1 MVNSEKFTRR
11 SLSIIDKAIEY
22 ASELGHTYV
31 GSEHILLSI
40 IGEGNSQAADILI
53 KCGTTY
59 EIIKNEIIRMVGE
72 GTPSILNQRFFT
84 AAIKRILELSFMIA
98 SENGSVKAAP
108 EHILASIIKEPSC
121 SAFMVLKKAECN
133 IAYIIN
139 ELCGIIDEGEAI
151 RQRESIKLKQSQ
163 LPNLYRFGKN
173 MTDPD
178 LIKRTDPLIGR
189 EAEISRL
196 LQILSRRKKN
206 NPCLVGEAGVGK
218 TAVVEGIAAL
228 FMRNLVPDDL
238 KNKFIF
244 SLDFTAILSGA
255 KYRGDFEERVKAC
268 IDEVLKAENIIL
280 FIDEIHMIVSAGA
293 AEGAIDAA
301 NIMKPLLARDKLQII
316 GATTYSEYSRTIE
329 KDAALERRFQ
339 PVHIGEPDTDSCI
352 DILKGLRRNY
362 EEYHGT
368 VISDEI
374 INMSV
379 TLSQRY
385 INDRFLPD
393 KAIDILDEACACAKL
408 RSSVPVIERDT
419 ELIKLENH
427 SINEFKKHFEDNRGT
442 TVTEEDLF
450 SVISLKTGIP
460 VPRISTKETELLTGL
475 KKSLLARVVGH
486 DEAIEQVTEAIYRSK
501 CGLRDKNRPIASFL
515 FTGPTGTGKTEL
527 AKALAY
533 FVFDGRK
540 SFIRIDM
547 SEYMEKHSVSKLIG
561 APPGYAGYDSGE
573 KNLCERVRRNPY
585 SLILLDEIEKA
596 HPSVLNI
603 LLQVLDDG
611 VITDSMMRSVSFRN
625 CFIIMTSNVG
635 AKELTTE
642 HSVGF
647 SETSVDNTDKRVK
660 EALEEFFSP
669 EIINRIDD
677 IIMFRPL
684 SKQDMMKIGLMEL
697 EKLRQR
703 AGSIG
708 IKLEFTQNIVEAIA
722 NAGYMSKYGARPI
735 RRKAEQLIENAI
747 SKMIVKGRIK
757 SGDSV
762 KIDIKGEMV
771 CITKKIAIN

>member
-1 MVNSEKFTRR
+1 MINSEKFTRR
-11 SLSIIDKAIEY
+11 SLSIIDEAIEY

-31 GSEHILLSI
+31 GSEHILISI
-40 IGEGNSQAADILI
+40 IAERNSKAADILI
-53 KCGTTY
+53 KCGATY
-59 EIIKNEIIRMVGE
+59 DIIKNEIIRMVGE

-84 AAIKRILELSFMIA
+84 AATKRILELSYMIA
-98 SENGSVKAAP
+98 SENGRDQATP

-121 SAFMVLKKAECN
+121 SAFTVLKKAECN
-133 IAYIIN
+133 ITYIIN
-139 ELCGIIDEGEAI
+139 ELCRIIDEDEGL
-151 RQRESIKLKQSQ
+151 RQHEVIKLKQSQ

-178 LIKRTDPLIGR
+178 SIKKMDPLIGR
-189 EAEISRL
+189 EAEIKRL
-196 LQILSRRKKN
+196 LQILSRRNKN
-206 NPCLVGEAGVGK
+206 NPCLIGEAGVGK
-218 TAVVEGIAAL
+218 TAVVEGVAAL

-268 IDEVLKAENIIL
+268 IDEALNAENIIL
-280 FIDEIHMIVSAGA
+280 FIDEIHMIVNAGA

-339 PVHIGEPDTDSCI
+339 PVHIGEPDADNCI

-362 EEYHGT
+362 EEYHCT
-368 VISDEI
+368 EISDEI
-374 INMSV
+374 INMAV
-379 TLSQRY
+379 ALSQRY

-393 KAIDILDEACACAKL
+393 KAIDLLDEACACAKM
-408 RSSVPVIERDT
+408 RRCTPIIEHDT

-427 SINEFKKHFEDNRGT
+427 SINEVKRHFKDKRGT
-442 TVTEEDLF
+442 PVTEEDLF
-450 SVISLKTGIP
+450 NVISLKTGIP
-460 VPRISTKETELLTGL
+460 VPRISTKEAEMLTGL
-475 KKSLLARVVGH
+475 KKSLLARIVGH
-486 DEAIEQVTEAIYRSK
+486 NEAIEKVTEAIYRSK
-501 CGLRDKNRPIASFL
+501 CGLRDKNRPIVSLL
-515 FTGPTGTGKTEL
+515 FAGPTGTGKTEL

-533 FVFDGRK
+533 IVFDGRK
-540 SFIRIDM
+540 SFIRVDM

-573 KNLCERVRRNPY
+573 KNLCEKVRRNPY

-611 VITDSMMRSVSFRN
+611 ILTDSMMRSVSFRN
-625 CFIIMTSNVG
+625 CFIILTSNIG
-635 AKELTTE
+635 AKELTTA

-647 SETSVDNTDKRVK
+647 SETSADNTDKRAK
-660 EALEEFFSP
+660 DALEEFFSP

-677 IIMFRPL
+677 IILFRPL
-684 SKQDMMKIGLMEL
+684 NKEDMLKIGHMEL
-697 EKLRQR
+697 EKLKQR
-703 AGSIG
+703 ADSIG
-708 IKLEFTQNIVEAIA
+708 IKLEFTQSIIESVA
-722 NAGYMSKYGARPI
+722 NAGHSLKYGARPI
-735 RRKAEQLIENAI
+735 RRKAEQLIENAL
-747 SKMIVKGRIK
+747 SEMIVKGKIK
-757 SGDSV
+757 SGDCV
-762 KIDIKGEMV
+762 KVDIKDEIV
-771 CITKKIAIN
+771 CITKKIAV